1 MKLALALFVLLATC
15 FGLRYALKRC
25 NTRERGRKSN
35 CFASLADQGTVYI
48 KDGEYI
54 YVPGI
59 LDTEK
64 GGMCS

>member
-25 NTRERGRKSN
+25 NRREARN
-35 CFASLADQGTVYI
+35 LTVFASLADQGTVYI